1 METIVKKVWEESTKH
16 ISNTIE
22 NIKVKQEKYNE
33 DIKVL
38 EDKIYKLRE
47 ELPYADREDKVYM
60 REELNSLRDNYDV
73 LCRDGDE
80 KDAELFISSPYFCKV
95 TTDDGNIYIS
105 KYKKDYENDVVLFT
119 DNIAKLRF
127 YDVDE
132 SEKING
138 RKHTVNEKID
148 YIIEESLLK
157 QFTHYKKDLTYIFD
171 GENTTVIKG
180 EMPKVKKA
188 IKPVGDRKIG
198 MQEIIDR
205 MKLEQDTVMRAPEI
219 GVTLIN
225 GGAGTG
231 KTNIAI
237 HRLRYLLNEFGN
249 MFKEKNMALVCYN
262 LALKEYL
269 SSVIGDLNLKNIQVF
284 SFDKWAYQLVKNYSN
299 ISYINYNAK
308 ISDETIE
315 AYKSVDFGDIL
326 LNYVQALSNS
336 IEEEIKNSDLL
347 KFYIPDHYIFNDI
360 ITIQDIFELRDEIHQ
375 EINSMPNDEEIKNS
389 VDKELERILKS
400 TYVTKID
407 FNNKIYTLN
416 ATNILYKVYISEE
429 IKEKYKDAYFFY
441 KTLFQYKANKYELYA
456 ITYLLTLISGEINE
470 DLRVFDHIAVD
481 EVQDFLPIQLKALK
495 NISTYSMTL
504 AGDVNQKIFN
514 TGLNK
519 WDALGIEVDNFY
531 TLKEV
536 HRSTIQTI
544 NLANAII
551 KKEDRIVNDNSGL
564 KPVLIK
570 SNYLKEQLKDIS
582 SRILKIKKDNVD
594 VSIVVLYPDSKKL
607 NYINSK
613 LNEENIDSYIALK
626 DEWDFTRD
634 VSVTNYHQVKGL
646 EFDYVF
652 IMGLN
657 EFEGYSYNNK
667 DKVLYTLLTRAR
679 EQVIMYCHNELP
691 ECLKNVDSEL
701 YIVEKN

>member
-1 METIVKKVWEESTKH
+1 MKKEYISLWNESKEH
-16 ISNTIE
+16 IKSTIE
-22 NIKVKQEKYNE
+22 SVLSKQEIFKNE
-33 DIKVL
+33 IKVL
-38 EDKIYKLRE
+38 ENKIKDLRE
-47 ELPYADREDKVYM
+47 NLVYADREDKIYI
-60 REELNSLRDNYDV
+60 REELNSTRDSYDI

-95 TTDDGNIYIS
+95 TTDDGSIYIS

-148 YIIEESLLK
+148 YIIEESLLN
-157 QFTHYKKDLTYIFD
+157 QFTHYKKDLTYTFD

-237 HRLRYLLNEFGN
+237 HRLRYLLNEFGS
-249 MFKEKNMALVCYN
+249 MFKEENMALVCYN
-262 LALKEYL
+262 VALKEYL

-315 AYKSVDFGDIL
+315 AYKSVEFGDIL
-326 LNYVQALSNS
+326 LNYVQALSNC
-336 IEEEIKNSDLL
+336 IEEEITNSDLL

-360 ITIQDIFELRDEIHQ
+360 ITIQDIFELRDEIH
-375 EINSMPNDEEIKNS
+375 EEVNSIPNAEETKKSI
-389 VDKELERILKS
+389 DKELERILKS

-407 FNNKIYTLN
+407 FNNRLCFK
-416 ATNILYKVYISEE
+416 SR
-429 IKEKYKDAYFFY
+429 
-441 KTLFQYKANKYELYA
+441 
-456 ITYLLTLISGEINE
+456 LI
-470 DLRVFDHIAVD
+470 
-481 EVQDFLPIQLKALK
+481 
-495 NISTYSMTL
+495 
-504 AGDVNQKIFN
+504 
-514 TGLNK
+514 
-519 WDALGIEVDNFY
+519 
-531 TLKEV
+531 
-536 HRSTIQTI
+536 
-544 NLANAII
+544 
-551 KKEDRIVNDNSGL
+551 
-564 KPVLIK
+564 
-570 SNYLKEQLKDIS
+570 
-582 SRILKIKKDNVD
+582 
-594 VSIVVLYPDSKKL
+594 
-607 NYINSK
+607 
-613 LNEENIDSYIALK
+613 IDSI
-626 DEWDFTRD
+626 
-634 VSVTNYHQVKGL
+634 
-646 EFDYVF
+646 
-652 IMGLN
+652 
-657 EFEGYSYNNK
+657 
-667 DKVLYTLLTRAR
+667 KVG
-679 EQVIMYCHNELP
+679 
-691 ECLKNVDSEL
+691 K
-701 YIVEKN
+701 

>member
-47 ELPYADREDKVYM
+47 ELPYADREDKMYM

-262 LALKEYL
+262 VALKEYL
-269 SSVIGDLNLKNIQVF
+269 SSVIGDLTSRRGKPLGQEARGNAIAFTAMVPLAEMFGYATNLRSNTQGRGTF
-284 SFDKWAYQLVKNYSN
+284 SMFL
-299 ISYINYNAK
+299 
-308 ISDETIE
+308 
-315 AYKSVDFGDIL
+315 
-326 LNYVQALSNS
+326 
-336 IEEEIKNSDLL
+336 
-347 KFYIPDHYIFNDI
+347 DHYEEVPKS
-360 ITIQDIFELRDEIHQ
+360 IFEAIVK
-375 EINSMPNDEEIKNS
+375 KNG
-389 VDKELERILKS
+389 
-400 TYVTKID
+400 
-407 FNNKIYTLN
+407 NN
-416 ATNILYKVYISEE
+416 
-429 IKEKYKDAYFFY
+429 
-441 KTLFQYKANKYELYA
+441 
-456 ITYLLTLISGEINE
+456 
-470 DLRVFDHIAVD
+470 
-481 EVQDFLPIQLKALK
+481 
-495 NISTYSMTL
+495 
-504 AGDVNQKIFN
+504 
-514 TGLNK
+514 
-519 WDALGIEVDNFY
+519 
-531 TLKEV
+531 
-536 HRSTIQTI
+536 
-544 NLANAII
+544 
-551 KKEDRIVNDNSGL
+551 
-564 KPVLIK
+564 
-570 SNYLKEQLKDIS
+570 
-582 SRILKIKKDNVD
+582 
-594 VSIVVLYPDSKKL
+594 
-607 NYINSK
+607 
-613 LNEENIDSYIALK
+613 
-626 DEWDFTRD
+626 
-634 VSVTNYHQVKGL
+634 
-646 EFDYVF
+646 
-652 IMGLN
+652 
-657 EFEGYSYNNK
+657 
-667 DKVLYTLLTRAR
+667 
-679 EQVIMYCHNELP
+679 
-691 ECLKNVDSEL
+691 
-701 YIVEKN
+701 

>member
-47 ELPYADREDKVYM
+47 ELPYADREDKIYM

-262 LALKEYL
+262 VALKEYL

-347 KFYIPDHYIFNDI
+347 KFYIPDHYVFNDI

-429 IKEKYKDAYFFY
+429 IKEKYQDAYFFY

-514 TGLNK
+514 TNIDE
-519 WDALGIEVDNFY
+519 WDGLGINIDNLF

-536 HRSTIQTI
+536 HRSTVQTI
-544 NLANAII
+544 NFANALIGNTDKII
-551 KKEDRIVNDNSGL
+551 NDNSGL
-564 KPVLIK
+564 KPVV
-570 SNYLKEQLKDIS
+570 YCGDGLKDN
-582 SRILKIKKDNVD
+582 LENVEEKIKEIKCKNKDA
-594 VSIVVLYPDSKKL
+594 SIVILYPDSKHLK
-607 NYINSK
+607 YIDDQM
-613 LNEENIDSYIALK
+613 NEAGINSYIAVK
-626 DEWDFTRD
+626 DEWDFTKD

-646 EFDYVF
+646 EFDHVF
-652 IMGLN
+652 ILGLN
-657 EFEGYSYNNK
+657 EFESYSYENK
-667 DKVLYTLLTRAR
+667 EKILYTLLTRSR
-679 EQVIMYCHNELP
+679 EGVFMYCNKEVP
-691 ECLKNVDSEL
+691 EIISNVDTNL
-701 YIVEKN
+701 YDFRK

>member
-1 METIVKKVWEESTKH
+1 MEKGHINLWNESKEH
-16 ISNTIE
+16 IKSTIE
-22 NIKVKQEKYNE
+22 DIVSKQEIFKNE
-33 DIKVL
+33 IKVL
-38 EDKIYKLRE
+38 ENKIKDLRDN
-47 ELPYADREDKVYM
+47 LVYADREDKIYI
-60 REELNSLRDNYDV
+60 REELNSIRDRYDI
-73 LCRDGDE
+73 LCRDSDE
-80 KDAELFISSPYFCKV
+80 KDAELFISSPYFCEV

-157 QFTHYKKDLTYIFD
+157 QFTHYKKDLTYTFD
-171 GENTTVIKG
+171 GKNTTVIKG

-188 IKPVGDRKIG
+188 IKPVGDRKIV

-237 HRLRYLLNEFGN
+237 HRLRYLLNEFGS

-262 LALKEYL
+262 VALKEYL
-269 SSVIGDLNLKNIQVF
+269 SKVIEDLNLNNIQVF

-315 AYKSVDFGDIL
+315 AYKSIEFGDIL
-326 LNYVQALSNS
+326 LNYVQALSNG
-336 IEEEIKNSDLL
+336 IEEEITNSDLL
-347 KFYIPDHYIFNDI
+347 KFYIPDHYIFNEL
-360 ITIQDIFELRDEIHQ
+360 ITIQDIFELRDEIHE
-375 EINSMPNDEEIKNS
+375 EINSMPNAEEIKNS

-429 IKEKYKDAYFFY
+429 IKEKFKDAYFFY

-456 ITYLLTLISGEINE
+456 IIYLLTLISGEINE

-514 TGLNK
+514 TNIDE
-519 WDALGIEVDNFY
+519 WDGLGINIDNLF

-536 HRSTIQTI
+536 HRSTVQTI
-544 NLANAII
+544 NFANALIGNTDKII
-551 KKEDRIVNDNSGL
+551 NDNSGL
-564 KPVLIK
+564 KPVVYCGK
-570 SNYLKEQLKDIS
+570 GLKDN
-582 SRILKIKKDNVD
+582 LENVKEKIKDIKYKNKDA
-594 VSIVVLYPDSKKL
+594 SIVILYPDSKNLK
-607 NYINSK
+607 YIDDQM
-613 LNEENIDSYIALK
+613 NESGINSYIAVK
-626 DEWDFTRD
+626 DEWDFTKD

-646 EFDYVF
+646 EFDHVF
-652 IMGLN
+652 ILGLN
-657 EFEGYSYNNK
+657 EFESYRYKNK
-667 DKVLYTLLTRAR
+667 EKILYTLLTRSR
-679 EQVIMYCHNELP
+679 EGVYMYCNKEMP
-691 ECLKNVDSEL
+691 EIISNVNTSL
-701 YIVEKN
+701 YDFIK

>member
-47 ELPYADREDKVYM
+47 ELPYADREDKIYM

-375 EINSMPNDEEIKNS
+375 EINSMPNDEETKNS

-416 ATNILYKVYISEE
+416 ATNILYKVYISEA
-429 IKEKYKDAYFFY
+429 IK
-441 KTLFQYKANKYELYA
+441 
-456 ITYLLTLISGEINE
+456 LIN
-470 DLRVFDHIAVD
+470 
-481 EVQDFLPIQLKALK
+481 
-495 NISTYSMTL
+495 M
-504 AGDVNQKIFN
+504 
-514 TGLNK
+514 
-519 WDALGIEVDNFY
+519 NFM
-531 TLKEV
+531 
-536 HRSTIQTI
+536 Q
-544 NLANAII
+544 
-551 KKEDRIVNDNSGL
+551 
-564 KPVLIK
+564 
-570 SNYLKEQLKDIS
+570 
-582 SRILKIKKDNVD
+582 
-594 VSIVVLYPDSKKL
+594 
-607 NYINSK
+607 
-613 LNEENIDSYIALK
+613 
-626 DEWDFTRD
+626 
-634 VSVTNYHQVKGL
+634 
-646 EFDYVF
+646 
-652 IMGLN
+652 
-657 EFEGYSYNNK
+657 
-667 DKVLYTLLTRAR
+667 
-679 EQVIMYCHNELP
+679 
-691 ECLKNVDSEL
+691 
-701 YIVEKN
+701 